1 MKKKWIAWILIQILI
16 LVGFGIWQ
24 WNSERKE
31 YIIDGA
37 ALSSEIGVKT
47 ENGYWIDASSPDILE
62 GNEWNEERQ
71 AFWFAKGVVPL
82 VERGSYEVTVNYYT
96 DTEGNQIEV
105 QNWISPLLLT
115 ADPLL
120 LSSQSNQM
128 KTTIWLEASLKELE
142 IRAFYKGEGNLEIGS
157 ISLIE
162 TRDKIGQDLVRILS
176 VFLMIDGIIFA
187 KSYWRRHSS
196 DTKEGRQQRWIALI
210 LTGTVVM
217 LCLPLTKDSL
227 ISPNLQDLDYHLARI
242 VGMKSALRE
251 GQFPIRIHSC
261 LNWGFGYAS
270 PMFYPELFLYP
281 SAILHAI
288 GLPLMQSYKA
298 FVILMN
304 IMTVLISYWAIKRM
318 FQSRYI
324 GLLGSMMYSLAYYR
338 LVNVYLRAAVGEAM
352 AMAFFPLIVYGLY
365 QIYTMDTKETSYRF
379 VWIVPALGYSGLI
392 QSHIISCEMIGVFTI
407 IVCILLLRSTLE
419 PKRFFALCKTAIA
432 AIILNLWF
440 LLPMLQGM
448 SSMGVPLYA
457 MKKDTNWI
465 QPEGVNLWNL
475 FHLFAVQLDEP
486 KNYLGL
492 GAIFTVV
499 FFGFL
504 IIIMI
509 WKKKEKNTP
518 YYRLG
523 KWFFGLGTL
532 AVIFTL
538 KLFPWDLIREMG
550 TVGEM
555 LTKFRLPSRYL
566 FLATGFFTFLG
577 CCVLL
582 LILKKRPM
590 WKKPMFILTAAASI
604 LCAAQFLDILN
615 VTSPTIQPYSGANQI
630 TADWKNVG
638 WGGEYL
644 PQAMDGIESIQPMRD
659 WESQP
664 AVISYEKS
672 GSQIVLQAANSS
684 AETVSVQMPLI
695 YYLGYDAET
704 ADGQPISVYG
714 GEQGILT
721 VDIPAGFEGSIGIW
735 HRGFWYWDMAVM
747 ISFVAWIGV
756 GILIYRSKKN
766 L

>member
-1 MKKKWIAWILIQILI
+1 MKKKWIGLILVQILI

-24 WNSERKE
+24 WNQEQKE
-31 YIIDGA
+31 YVIDGST
-37 ALSSEIGVKT
+37 LTSEIGVKT
-47 ENGYWIDASSPDILE
+47 ANGYWIDASSPDILE

-71 AFWFAKGVVPL
+71 AFWFAKGTLPF
-82 VERGSYEVTVNYYT
+82 VERGSYEVTINYNT
-96 DTEGNQIEV
+96 DVEGNQIEV
-105 QNWISPLLLT
+105 QNWISPFLLT

-120 LSSQSNQM
+120 LSPQSNQM
-128 KTTIWLEASLKELE
+128 KTTIWLESGLDNLE
-142 IRAFYKGEGNLEIGS
+142 IRAFYKGEGSLEIGS
-157 ISLIE
+157 ISLME
-162 TRDKIGQDLVRILS
+162 TRDKIGQDLIRMLS
-176 VFLMIDGIIFA
+176 VFLMIDGIVFA
-187 KSYWRRHSS
+187 KLYWRKHPS
-196 DTKEGRQQRWIALI
+196 DTKEGRQQRWTVLI
-210 LTGTVVM
+210 LTGTIVM
-217 LCLPLTKDSL
+217 LCLPLTNDSL

-251 GQFPIRIHSC
+251 GQFPIRIHSS

-281 SAILHAI
+281 SAILHAV
-288 GLPLMQSYKA
+288 GLPLMQSYKV

-304 IMTVLISYWAIKRM
+304 IMTVLISYWSIKRM

-338 LVNVYLRAAVGEAM
+338 LINVYLRAAVGEAM
-352 AMAFFPLIVYGLY
+352 AMTFLPFIVYGLY
-365 QIYTMDTKETSYRF
+365 RIYTMDTKEKSYRF

-419 PKRFFALCKTAIA
+419 PKRFFALCKTAFT
-432 AIILNLWF
+432 AIVLNLWF

-457 MKKDTNWI
+457 MKKDINWI
-465 QPEGVNLWNL
+465 QTEGVSVWNL
-475 FHLFAVQLDEP
+475 FHLFSIRLDEP

-492 GAIFTVV
+492 GAVFTIV
-499 FFGFL
+499 FLGFL
-504 IIIMI
+504 VMAMI
-509 WKKKEKNTP
+509 WNKKEKNTP

-532 AVIFTL
+532 ALICTL
-538 KLFPWDLIREMG
+538 TVFPWDLIREMG
-550 TVGEM
+550 TIGEI

-566 FLATGFFTFLG
+566 LLATGFLTFLG
-577 CCVLL
+577 CCCLL
-582 LILKKRPM
+582 LILKRYPS
-590 WKKPMFILTAAASI
+590 WKKSIFVITTTAII
-604 LCAAQFLDILN
+604 LCAAQFLDTLN
-615 VTSPTIQPYSGANQI
+615 VTSPVIQPYSGANQI

-644 PQAMDGIESIQPMRD
+644 PQAMDGVESIQPMRD

-664 AVISYEKS
+664 AVVSYKKS
-672 GSQIVLQAANSS
+672 GSQIVLHAANSS

-704 ADGQPISVYG
+704 ADGQSISVYG

-735 HRGFWYWDMAVM
+735 HRGFWYWDVAVM
-747 ISFVAWIGV
+747 ISLVAWIGV